1 MTPRTRNSLILLNLS
16 ECNITLGRSVYYLKL
31 ALLIYLSAL
40 MLLFYSS
47 CIPFLKVATTFLL
60 LLQFVRIFNNPQP
73 NPNYLMLSYR
83 EHWVLL
89 DKFHQ
94 EQAYEKGR
102 VVINTGLFFLFEL
115 IDKRKKKLIVIFR
128 DQIDEHSYRLLAII
142 EKIQPNI
149 QGQANMN

>member
-1 MTPRTRNSLILLNLS
+1 
-16 ECNITLGRSVYYLKL
+16 
-31 ALLIYLSAL
+31 
-40 MLLFYSS
+40 
-47 CIPFLKVATTFLL
+47 
-60 LLQFVRIFNNPQP
+60 
-73 NPNYLMLSYR
+73 MLSYR

-149 QGQANMN
+149 QGQANKN